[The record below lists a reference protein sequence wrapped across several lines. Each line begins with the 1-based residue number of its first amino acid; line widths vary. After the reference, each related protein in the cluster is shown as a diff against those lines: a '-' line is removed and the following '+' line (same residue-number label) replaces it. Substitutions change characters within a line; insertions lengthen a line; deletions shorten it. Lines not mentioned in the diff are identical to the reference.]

1 MGEMVLWGR
10 KLAGVSVFF
19 WPRSA
24 TDALRGLHLSLYV
37 FTCRSALLATS
48 GGPIFLCLKKDRGE
62 RQTKGLQSRP
72 LDSGFLYGGSEGRR
86 AGVLRIRPGAIN
98 AI

>member
-62 RQTKGLQSRP
+62 RQTKGAAAP
-72 LDSGFLYGGSEGRR
+72 
-86 AGVLRIRPGAIN
+86 
-98 AI
+98 

>member
-10 KLAGVSVFF
+10 KLAGVSIFF

-37 FTCRSALLATS
+37 FTGILFSV
-48 GGPIFLCLKKDRGE
+48 GP
-62 RQTKGLQSRP
+62 
-72 LDSGFLYGGSEGRR
+72 
-86 AGVLRIRPGAIN
+86 PGAPSFFV
-98 AI
+98 